1 MATTPGWQL
10 GRYLALVQLLARR
23 MRLDPQLQK
32 RFDASDLVQ
41 ETMLHAA
48 ANLGAC
54 RAGTEAELVRWLQQ
68 ILTNVYLDR
77 LAGGKAQKRDVLL
90 ERSLHGM
97 LNDSTAW
104 LEALLE
110 DRRQE
115 SPSAAAQRRE
125 LLARLGEAV
134 EHLEEDQRDVVVLRL
149 LMDAPVAEIAERL
162 GRTEKSVAG
171 LLLRGKRKLRELLAD
186 LA

>member
-1 MATTPGWQL
+1 MATTPEWQL

-41 ETMLHAA
+41 ETMLNAT
-48 ANLGAC
+48 ANLEAC
-54 RAGTEAELVRWLQQ
+54 RALTEAELVRWLQQ

-77 LAGGKAQKRDVLL
+77 LDGGRAQKCDVRL
-90 ERSLHGM
+90 ERSLPGM
-97 LNDSTAW
+97 LADSTAR
-104 LEALLE
+104 LEAFLE
-110 DRRQE
+110 DRRQD

-125 LLARLGEAV
+125 TLARLAEAV
-134 EHLEEDQRDVVVLRL
+134 EQLEEDQRDVVILRL
-149 LMDAPVAEIAERL
+149 LMDTPVAQIAEEL

-171 LLLRGKRKLRELLAD
+171 LLRRGKRKLRALLAD